1 MGACCVRTVFEQC
14 PGVYSMRKASEIE
27 GGLIEL
33 SADFL
38 NLKILTLFLMKT
50 KVAIVTG
57 GSRGIGLGVT
67 LNLLK
72 RGYKVAICSRG
83 QKELDEAM
91 KKLAKFKGSV
101 LALTCDVSMET
112 DWAAMVG
119 VVMKKWGKIDALVN
133 NAGILA
139 GGEILKTSWADMMKV
154 LNVNLVGAFLGM
166 KAVVP
171 HMKKQ
176 KGGRIVNVASIAG
189 LKAFAGS
196 GAYCSSKFGLIGL
209 SRVAAIEFGAMGIR
223 VNAVCPGLIETP
235 MVKDIMADKAQK
247 AYFEGAT
254 PLHRVGQPEEV
265 GALVGFL
272 ADEESSYC
280 NGGVY
285 TVDGGFMA

>member
-1 MGACCVRTVFEQC
+1 
-14 PGVYSMRKASEIE
+14 
-27 GGLIEL
+27 
-33 SADFL
+33 
-38 NLKILTLFLMKT
+38 MKT

-57 GSRGIGLGVT
+57 GSRGIGLGIT
-67 LNLLK
+67 ENLLK
-72 RGYKVAICSRG
+72 RGYKVAICSRH
-83 QKELDEAM
+83 QKELDEAV

-101 LALTCDVSMET
+101 LALTCDVSMEG
-112 DWAAMVG
+112 DWAAMVK
-119 VVMKKWGKIDALVN
+119 VVIKKWGRIDALVN

-154 LNVNLVGAFLGM
+154 LSVNLVGSFLGM

-171 HMKKQ
+171 HMK

-189 LKAFAGS
+189 LKAFAGT
-196 GAYCSSKFGLIGL
+196 GAYCSSKFGLVGL
-209 SRVAAIEFGAMGIR
+209 TRVAAIEFGPIGIR
-223 VNAVCPGLIETP
+223 VNAVCPGVIETP

-254 PLHRVGQPEEV
+254 PLHRVGQPDEV

>member
-1 MGACCVRTVFEQC
+1 
-14 PGVYSMRKASEIE
+14 
-27 GGLIEL
+27 
-33 SADFL
+33 
-38 NLKILTLFLMKT
+38 MKT
-50 KVAIVTG
+50 AIVTG
-57 GSRGIGLGVT
+57 GSRGIGLGIAK
-67 LNLLK
+67 NLLK
-72 RGYKVAICSRG
+72 RGYKVAICSRH
-83 QKELDEAM
+83 KEELDGAV
-91 KKLAKFKGSV
+91 KKLAKFKNSV
-101 LALTCDVSMET
+101 LPVVCDVSMEG
-112 DWAAMVG
+112 DWASLVAA
-119 VVMKKWGKIDALVN
+119 VMKKWGRIDALVN

-139 GGEILKTSWADMMKV
+139 GGEILKTSWAEMMKV
-154 LNVNLVGAFLGM
+154 LQVNLVGAFIGM

-171 HMKKQ
+171 KMKK
-176 KGGRIVNVASIAG
+176 GGSIVNVASIAG
-189 LKAFAGS
+189 LKAFAGT

-209 SRVAAIEFGAMGIR
+209 TRVAAVEFGAMGIR

-247 AYFEGAT
+247 GYFEGAT

>member
-1 MGACCVRTVFEQC
+1 
-14 PGVYSMRKASEIE
+14 
-27 GGLIEL
+27 
-33 SADFL
+33 
-38 NLKILTLFLMKT
+38 MKT

-72 RGYKVAICSRG
+72 RGFKVAICSRH
-83 QKELDEAM
+83 QKELDEGVKALEKFA
-91 KKLAKFKGSV
+91 KKEKIGGTKRLESGVKNLV
-101 LALTCDVSMET
+101 LPVVCDVSMET
-112 DWAAMVG
+112 DWAAMVTA
-119 VVMKKWGKIDALVN
+119 VIKKWGRIDALVN

-139 GGEILKTSWADMMKV
+139 GGEILKTSWAEMMKV
-154 LNVNLVGAFLGM
+154 LNVNLMGAFLGM

-209 SRVAAIEFGAMGIR
+209 SRVAAIEFGPLGIR

-235 MVKDIMADKAQK
+235 MVKDIMADKARK

-254 PLHRVGQPEEV
+254 PLHRVGQSSEV

-280 NGGVY
+280 NGGAY

>member
-1 MGACCVRTVFEQC
+1 
-14 PGVYSMRKASEIE
+14 
-27 GGLIEL
+27 
-33 SADFL
+33 
-38 NLKILTLFLMKT
+38 MKT

-57 GSRGIGLGVT
+57 GSRGIGLGIT
-67 LNLLK
+67 KNLLG

-91 KKLAKFKGSV
+91 KKLGKAKGLNGSAKNLV
-101 LALTCDVSMET
+101 LPVVCDVSMET
-112 DWAAMVG
+112 DWAAMVSA
-119 VVMKKWGKIDALVN
+119 VIKKWGRIDALVN

-139 GGEILKTSWADMMKV
+139 GGEILKTSWAEMMKV
-154 LNVNLVGAFLGM
+154 LNVNLMGAFLGM

-171 HMKKQ
+171 HMK

-196 GAYCSSKFGLIGL
+196 GAYCSSKFGLVGL
-209 SRVAAIEFGAMGIR
+209 SRVAAVEFGPIGIR

-254 PLHRVGQPEEV
+254 PLHRVGQPDEV

>member
-1 MGACCVRTVFEQC
+1 
-14 PGVYSMRKASEIE
+14 
-27 GGLIEL
+27 
-33 SADFL
+33 
-38 NLKILTLFLMKT
+38 MKT

-67 LNLLK
+67 ENLLK
-72 RGYKVAICSRG
+72 RGYKVAICSRS
-83 QKELDEAM
+83 QKELDGGVKVLEKFA
-91 KKLAKFKGSV
+91 KKEKIVGVASGLILPLV
-101 LALTCDVSMET
+101 CDVSMET
-112 DWAAMVG
+112 DWAAMVTA
-119 VVMKKWGKIDALVN
+119 VIKKWGRIDALVN
-133 NAGILA
+133 NAGILVGA
-139 GGEILKTSWADMMKV
+139 DILSTSWADMMKV
-154 LNVNLVGAFLGM
+154 LNVNLMGAFLGM

-176 KGGRIVNVASIAG
+176 GSGRVVNIASIAG
-189 LKAFAGS
+189 LKAFARS
-196 GAYCSSKFGLIGL
+196 GAYCSSKFALIGL
-209 SRVAAIEFGAMGIR
+209 TRVAAVEFAPFGIR

-247 AYFEGAT
+247 AYFEAAT
-254 PLHRVGQPEEV
+254 PLHRVGQSSEV